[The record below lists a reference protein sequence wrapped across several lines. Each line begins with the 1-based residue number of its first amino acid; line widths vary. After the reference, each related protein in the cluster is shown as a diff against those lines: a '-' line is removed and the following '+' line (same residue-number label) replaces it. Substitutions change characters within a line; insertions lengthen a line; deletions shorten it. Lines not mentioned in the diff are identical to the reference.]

1 MANGGFGDL
10 NEVVSRAFGGFKIP
24 SPEKLAT
31 ALVAVGLIHSEF
43 PETMKQKLEEEFA
56 YYYSTGN
63 CNSSTKNA
71 GAALNP
77 TLLESKT
84 NKWFVRLT
92 MCPFASY
99 FPMPL
104 NELEID
110 AQEGVATR
118 YCQKVLK
125 NLIVEYRRK
134 QKTIDFHFHSS
145 DDLQFCLSNTEDKF
159 DVIDS
164 ATLADNVGLANL
176 ILSAI
181 QKLEHHPDNDSFCSF
196 HNSETPVETL
206 HNLYHYLD
214 CLFILP

>member
-1 MANGGFGDL
+1 MLYICIQRVQFMANGGFGDL

-43 PETMKQKLEEEFA
+43 PETMKKKLEEEFA

-77 TLLESKT
+77 TLLESKR
-84 NKWFVRLT
+84 NKIILVNFLK
-92 MCPFASY
+92 
-99 FPMPL
+99 
-104 NELEID
+104 
-110 AQEGVATR
+110 
-118 YCQKVLK
+118 KVLK